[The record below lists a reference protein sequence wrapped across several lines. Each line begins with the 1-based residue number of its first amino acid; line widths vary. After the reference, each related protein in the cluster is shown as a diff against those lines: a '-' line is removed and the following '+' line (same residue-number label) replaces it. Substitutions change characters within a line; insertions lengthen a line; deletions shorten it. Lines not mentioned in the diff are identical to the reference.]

1 MKKKTKVKKGTIKA
15 YMWNSAIGCCNLLSF
30 DKGTAEFLAGFG
42 ELYEVEIKSFKKIK
56 GSLITPIK
64 CQKN

>member
-30 DKGTAEFLAGFG
+30 EKGTAEFLSGFG
-42 ELYEVEIKSFKKIK
+42 ELYEVEIKSFKK
-56 GSLITPIK
+56 
-64 CQKN
+64 QK

>member
-30 DKGTAEFLAGFG
+30 DKATAEFLSGLG
-42 ELYEVEIKSFKKIK
+42 ELYEVEIRSFKKIK
-56 GSLITPIK
+56 GQGIK
-64 CQKN
+64 KK

>member
-30 DKGTAEFLAGFG
+30 DKDTADFLSGFG
-42 ELYEVEIKSFKKIK
+42 ELYEVEIKSFKQIK
-56 GSLITPIK
+56 SRLVTMK
-64 CQKN
+64 YKLKK

>member
-42 ELYEVEIKSFKKIK
+42 ELYEVEIKSFKKLK
-56 GSLITPIK
+56 
-64 CQKN
+64 

>member
-15 YMWNSAIGCCNLLSF
+15 YMWNSALPQCNILSF

-42 ELYEVEIKSFKKIK
+42 ELYEVEIKSFKKLK
-56 GSLITPIK
+56 K
-64 CQKN
+64 